1 MTSFMADPLVEI
13 PVSETEGEMLL
24 PIFVKITLVR
34 IVSQSFKTDP
44 PTRMAGMDT
53 PEKKK

>member
-13 PVSETEGEMLL
+13 PVSEIEGEMLL